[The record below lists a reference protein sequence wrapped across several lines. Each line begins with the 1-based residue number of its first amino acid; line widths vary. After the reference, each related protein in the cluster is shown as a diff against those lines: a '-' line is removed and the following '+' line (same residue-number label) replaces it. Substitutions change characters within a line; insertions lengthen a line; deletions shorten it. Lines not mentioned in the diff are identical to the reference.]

1 MQQTPQAM
9 MSLPG
14 IQNAMMQNAMMQGGF
29 GMPTMQVSQQPQ
41 MMLPQMQMIPVT
53 TMTPMGPAIVG
64 YQQVPVMNPMGMNPQ
79 MAMAVPN
86 PMVASQASSGEG
98 EDEATEATPAAA
110 SPMALVATP
119 YGYAIQVS
127 ADALQ
132 GDGATQLAQMQ
143 QALAQQMPTNPYAGL
158 YVTPWGYMAMNQSAG
173 QLGGL
178 GQNMM
183 MNVGYQPM
191 GIGMSGQGGMS
202 VSDMLQIMA
211 FINSNSNKPKQ
222 RQGRMMERI
231 AERREARKA
240 ACDNDP
246 FAMLMQAWTTP
257 YTANDTALRMPSRN
271 AYPYGY
277 FGVQAAPM
285 STANYGVYHNLYL
298 GNTAYP
304 GLY

>member
-1 MQQTPQAM
+1 M
-9 MSLPG
+9 
-14 IQNAMMQNAMMQGGF
+14 
-29 GMPTMQVSQQPQ
+29 V
-41 MMLPQMQMIPVT
+41 PVT

-64 YQQVPVMNPMGMNPQ
+64 YQQVPMLNPMMMQNPMGMGQMGMNPLMNQMVNPQ

-86 PMVASQASSGEG
+86 PMVASQVSGEAG
-98 EDEATEATPAAA
+98 DNATEVTPAAA

-132 GDGATQLAQMQ
+132 GDAANQLAQMQ
-143 QALAQQMPTNPYAGL
+143 QALVQQMPTNPYAGL
-158 YVTPWGYMAMNQSAG
+158 YATPFGYMAMNHTAG

-191 GIGMSGQGGMS
+191 GMGMTGQGGMS

-211 FINSNSNKPKQ
+211 FINSNKPQQ
-222 RQGRMMERI
+222 RRGRMMERI
-231 AERREARKA
+231 AERRESRKA
-240 ACDNDP
+240 ASDNDP

-257 YTANDTALRMPSRN
+257 HTGNDMTLRMPSRN
-271 AYPYGY
+271 ANPYGY
-277 FGVQAAPM
+277 FGVQATPM
-285 STANYGVYHNLYL
+285 GTANYGGFHNLYF